1 MSGLIVA
8 VFCLTYVGMA
18 LGRVPG
24 LAVDRTGIALIGI
37 TILIASGAT
46 SLSSAAD
53 AIDLSTIILLFALMI
68 LSAQFQGSGFYD
80 LCARA
85 VTNSAHDPAKL
96 LAILV
101 AVTGILSALLTND
114 VVVFALT
121 PLVCQG
127 LAARGLDPRPYLI
140 ALAGA
145 ANAGSAATLIGN
157 PQNILIGQVGAIDF
171 WHFAAF
177 CTPIAVMS
185 LAIVY
190 AVVRLTW
197 SAALA
202 KTPQA
207 VEVQAPIRTDRYQ
220 IGKGLAGLL
229 LLIAL
234 FATPIPREISA
245 LAIAG
250 IMLLSRHLSS
260 RAMLQSVDWPLLILF
275 ICLFGITEAFASTR
289 LADTALSWMSQ
300 QGMALDQLHVLAPLS
315 LVLSNTI
322 GNVPAV
328 ILLTTVLPDL
338 SQPTLIALSI
348 LSTLAGNL
356 LLTGSIANIIVAE
369 RASLLGVRLGFADFA
384 RSGIVM
390 TAASFLIAL
399 GWLHLLS

>member
-1 MSGLIVA
+1 
-8 VFCLTYVGMA
+8 
-18 LGRVPG
+18 
-24 LAVDRTGIALIGI
+24 
-37 TILIASGAT
+37 
-46 SLSSAAD
+46 
-53 AIDLSTIILLFALMI
+53 
-68 LSAQFQGSGFYD
+68 
-80 LCARA
+80 
-85 VTNSAHDPAKL
+85 
-96 LAILV
+96 
-101 AVTGILSALLTND
+101 
-114 VVVFALT
+114 
-121 PLVCQG
+121 
-127 LAARGLDPRPYLI
+127 
-140 ALAGA
+140 
-145 ANAGSAATLIGN
+145 
-157 PQNILIGQVGAIDF
+157 
-171 WHFAAF
+171 
-177 CTPIAVMS
+177 
-185 LAIVY
+185 
-190 AVVRLTW
+190 
-197 SAALA
+197 
-202 KTPQA
+202 
-207 VEVQAPIRTDRYQ
+207 
-220 IGKGLAGLL
+220 
-229 LLIAL
+229 
-234 FATPIPREISA
+234 
-245 LAIAG
+245 
-250 IMLLSRHLSS
+250 MLLSRHLSS